1 MARGGDADAV
11 GRMLLELATAD
22 AATAAAALEG
32 LARGWPKGKVA
43 AFDAVDAEALERL
56 LAKATQDFFT
66 ILQGSVYDTSLQYT
80 NLY

>member
-1 MARGGDADAV
+1 MDKNKF
-11 GRMLLELATAD
+11 LE
-22 AATAAAALEG
+22 AAARKE
-32 LARGWPKGKVA
+32 
-43 AFDAVDAEALERL
+43 AEETERL

>member
-1 MARGGDADAV
+1 MQGTKIGWRTFWKARICTRAHLCPQESLLQ
-11 GRMLLELATAD
+11 GRLVDKNKFLE
-22 AATAAAALEG
+22 AAARKE
-32 LARGWPKGKVA
+32 
-43 AFDAVDAEALERL
+43 AEETERL